1 MTVLK
6 NTRTGRY
13 SIDAD
18 EVMAHVRKPV
28 FVDNAIHHG
37 RISVQKA
44 NKAKVTVEKKNTRNL
59 QVMPERNYHIVEGES
74 FIQLSHHNT
83 PGHSLNSAPFFADDL
98 ISTTNDPM
106 LI

>member
-13 SIDAD
+13 NTDPD
-18 EVMAHVRKPV
+18 EVMTHVRKPV

-59 QVMPERNYHIVEGES
+59 QVANRTSSCRITTPPAIPSMLL
-74 FIQLSHHNT
+74 LS
-83 PGHSLNSAPFFADDL
+83 LL
-98 ISTTNDPM
+98 MI
-106 LI
+106 

>member
-13 SIDAD
+13 STDAD
-18 EVMAHVRKPV
+18 EVMTHVRKPV

-59 QVMPERNYHIVEGES
+59 QVMPQRNYRILEGNRTS
-74 FIQLSHHNT
+74 SCRITIPPVIHSILPLS
-83 PGHSLNSAPFFADDL
+83 LL
-98 ISTTNDPM
+98 MI
-106 LI
+106 